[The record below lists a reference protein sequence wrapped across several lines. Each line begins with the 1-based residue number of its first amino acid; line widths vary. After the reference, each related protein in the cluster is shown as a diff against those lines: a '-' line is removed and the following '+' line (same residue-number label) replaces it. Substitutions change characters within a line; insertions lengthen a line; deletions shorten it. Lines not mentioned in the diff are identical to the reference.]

1 MLCCILTLFSGCKED
16 EENPLRFYN
25 SEYEVPMG
33 GRRYL
38 GLESGNGDYS
48 LEVKDTRIASAGT
61 ETGWSGVPAGRM
73 IYVTGILTGQTYLTV
88 TDNATQETCTLPI
101 KVVDN
106 YEDIKLLR
114 SYLSNLPNGDANLLP
129 GISDIFLINNHAR
142 DAYFFKQG
150 EQTAF
155 SSGLTLITRG
165 SYKLEKEEG
174 NNEKAILT
182 LTFSE
187 DVATP
192 ISNHKF
198 ILWGNAYVGIF
209 LK

>member
-1 MLCCILTLFSGCKED
+1 MLCCILTLLSGCKD
-16 EENPLRFYN
+16 DDDNPLRFYN

-48 LEVKDTRIASAGT
+48 LAVKDTRIASAGT

-73 IYVTGILTGQTYLTV
+73 IYVTGILTGTTYLTV

-106 YEDIKLLR
+106 YENMELLR

-155 SSGLTLITRG
+155 SSGLELIIQG

-174 NNEKAILT
+174 DDKKMTLT
-182 LTFSE
+182 LTF
-187 DVATP
+187 
-192 ISNHKF
+192 
-198 ILWGNAYVGIF
+198 
-209 LK
+209 